1 MEKRGF
7 CRFPVAGLFF
17 FFLPVFLVFFYVVYV
32 RLFFLKPKHIVTPNV
47 SFTLQI

>member
-17 FFLPVFLVFFYVVYV
+17 FFLPVFFVFYV
-32 RLFFLKPKHIVTPNV
+32 RLFFLKPTHRVTPTV
-47 SFTLQI
+47 RL